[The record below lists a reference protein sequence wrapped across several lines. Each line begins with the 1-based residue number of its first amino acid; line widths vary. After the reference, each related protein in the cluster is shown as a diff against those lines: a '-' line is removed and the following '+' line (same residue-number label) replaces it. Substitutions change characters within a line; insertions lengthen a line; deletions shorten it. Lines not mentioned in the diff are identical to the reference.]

1 MLKYFEI
8 CFLLFL
14 LSCSQQKVKPAE
26 TPLDA
31 AREYKTACL
40 NGEFDKAN
48 FYLTNNSKQS
58 FYFQKL
64 QDDYNKLLSNQK
76 KEIRESSLIIYSVK
90 EKFNNTTQIILA
102 DSYTKIKDT
111 IDVVKQNKM
120 WLIQLK

>member
-1 MLKYFEI
+1 MSKYFTI
-8 CFLLFL
+8 YFLFFLF
-14 LSCSQQKVKPAE
+14 SCSQQETKPAE

-48 FYLTNNSKQS
+48 FYLTNNSKQN
-58 FYFQKL
+58 FYFKKL
-64 QDDYNKLLSNQK
+64 QDDYSKLPSRQK
-76 KEIRESSLIIYSVK
+76 KEVRESSLIIYSVK

-102 DSYTKIKDT
+102 SSYTKIKDT
-111 IDVVKQNKM
+111 IDVVKQNEM